1 MLAIVFPP
9 QMTGMKVAAVI
20 QLHSGERLLLVVK
33 SQRPSQIACQ
43 IPDVGID
50 VESGCSEPARRGHEL
65 CVQSSHSPRQKADAQ
80 RLKLPA
86 LSGFIAQCPVG

>member
-1 MLAIVFPP
+1 
-9 QMTGMKVAAVI
+9 MTFNRNSDVLRLNVGGSERLLRTANELAAVI
-20 QLHSGERLLLVVK
+20 HWQFAEWLLLVVK

-65 CVQSSHSPRQKADAQ
+65 CAHS
-80 RLKLPA
+80 
-86 LSGFIAQCPVG
+86 